1 MKKLICLVMAA
12 ACLLAGCAAKQ
23 EQKEPEAPAE
33 MQSLS
38 EMVQAQQTQEQPA
51 EQPAEE
57 PEIPEEEGIP
67 DETEAAGMPDEI
79 TDSEPAEEDDEA
91 EEIPDASA
99 EEEETDISL
108 NSEADILQSADEPEL
123 PQMNSFENAGNGF
136 VMPSFMKPY
145 LEDNADNREEKAGT
159 ASSGNSIPLP
169 SIDMSVL
176 AGLES
181 GGRHRFDEETE
192 TERSERVRVKPVKFV
207 EPEEL
212 AEEPDDD
219 PDFDEDDSPVFESR
233 RTVRKTRKTSK
244 ERTAGKD
251 RGTSKNKRKDE
262 QGEKSRPSVKGSEK
276 RKGGF
281 FGKVGKAL
289 SRMLLIEAEE
299 EDESYDDEDDEF

>member
-1 MKKLICLVMAA
+1 MTNEE
-12 ACLLAGCAAKQ
+12 AAKVLMEKLA
-23 EQKEPEAPAE
+23 EQKASENIREEKAGDSKDSTPDDNNQEEPAFED
-33 MQSLS
+33 
-38 EMVQAQQTQEQPA
+38 
-51 EQPAEE
+51 AEE